1 MAEQYV
7 DFTGV
12 ETTFHDDEAVFTSV
26 TVPFDSDMNAK
37 LEAIL
42 RAAQAYSEGEPM
54 RYTYW
59 LTQGPQFETVAEVN
73 AIERLGGD
81 MVGMTMPRE
90 AKLAAELASPTL
102 PFASLQTGRQGAI
115 QQTTPKPLTTK
126 PSLPRPTTVWTPF
139 GHASLACL
147 SDTNMIHG
155 PLVFLFMNGRSV
167 EQWMNHEPLNEWEE
181 MMKKVAAFHAK
192 HDFAGQNGHDMGY
205 RLALT
210 IEELGELAA
219 AVTKGKPLEECA
231 EEMADVLI
239 LLMGHSLAMELDLKA
254 AFEKKYARIM
264 KREALQGRL
273 GVRVTEYRP
282 E

>member
-1 MAEQYV
+1 
-7 DFTGV
+7 
-12 ETTFHDDEAVFTSV
+12 
-26 TVPFDSDMNAK
+26 
-37 LEAIL
+37 
-42 RAAQAYSEGEPM
+42 
-54 RYTYW
+54 
-59 LTQGPQFETVAEVN
+59 
-73 AIERLGGD
+73 
-81 MVGMTMPRE
+81 
-90 AKLAAELASPTL
+90 
-102 PFASLQTGRQGAI
+102 
-115 QQTTPKPLTTK
+115 
-126 PSLPRPTTVWTPF
+126 
-139 GHASLACL
+139 
-147 SDTNMIHG
+147 
-155 PLVFLFMNGRSV
+155 MNGLTVDDWLSL
-167 EQWMNHEPLNEWEE
+167 EPCDEWEE

-239 LLMGHSLAMELDLKA
+239 LLMGHSLAMKVDLKA

-282 E
+282 D